1 MALRSE
7 GRFISL
13 NNVKPGMMISFNY
26 SKKSGDSGKYTVLVV
41 DPNRQNERALEP
53 QLHGFVIDELS
64 DKELVEFF
72 TSFGKSIKLDYEDR
86 RSSIVEELN
95 TDEAYERFKSSKY
108 VKDRSYRTFNL
119 STMSA
124 VRQILLGSVD

>member
-26 SKKSGDSGKYTVLVV
+26 TKKSGDSGKYIVLVV
-41 DPNRQNERALEP
+41 DPRRQNERALEP

-72 TSFGKSIKLDYEDR
+72 TSFGKKTKLDYTDR
-86 RSSIVEELN
+86 RASVVEELN
-95 TDEAYERFKSSKY
+95 TDDAYERFKESKY

-119 STMSA
+119 SSMST
-124 VRQILLGSVD
+124 VRQILLGSIE